1 MQLDQIGS
9 IDQYKYWNEKSV
21 TYWLIYDYEIN
32 RKFINITNTLLSNIN
47 IKKNSKIL
55 DIGCGSG
62 NISKIIS
69 EKVGK
74 KGEVLG
80 IDISKPMLKLF
91 NKNTKN
97 IKNTRNMQIDIEKYS
112 FEEKLFNYAVSRFGV
127 MFFENPCLAFKNI
140 YTSLKKGGFLTFV
153 CWTDFSYNEF
163 FSLPALAVTK
173 VTGIKRPSI
182 TSKPGPFAFSNNNLL
197 YKILK
202 KNNYKNINI
211 KTVKTLLPAD
221 DIDIDVEILT
231 NIGTGAKMIR
241 EKKLRKPEITKVKR
255 ELNKL
260 LYENI
265 YKNKKKYKAKIFLV
279 SAKK

>member
-91 NKNTKN
+91 NKNT
-97 IKNTRNMQIDIEKYS
+97 R
-112 FEEKLFNYAVSRFGV
+112 
-127 MFFENPCLAFKNI
+127 
-140 YTSLKKGGFLTFV
+140 
-153 CWTDFSYNEF
+153 SYRD
-163 FSLPALAVTK
+163 AW
-173 VTGIKRPSI
+173 
-182 TSKPGPFAFSNNNLL
+182 
-197 YKILK
+197 
-202 KNNYKNINI
+202 
-211 KTVKTLLPAD
+211 
-221 DIDIDVEILT
+221 
-231 NIGTGAKMIR
+231 
-241 EKKLRKPEITKVKR
+241 
-255 ELNKL
+255 
-260 LYENI
+260 
-265 YKNKKKYKAKIFLV
+265 
-279 SAKK
+279 